1 MRSIKIVAGLVLI
14 FIALFVIIKEQTA
27 GVSADAFVNAR
38 LTTTRAPIAGT
49 FELVSRPLGARIDR
63 GETIG
68 TIVDPLVDNVRLA
81 DLNQQRLATKAELDR
96 LNATAEGLTSS
107 IEALQTRAENYQR
120 ERIEQ
125 LKSQIDGA
133 QASAKAAEARLRYA
147 RLSLDRSNRLSDQ
160 GVRTGEALEQSRSL
174 AEVAEL
180 DLANAQ
186 ETVRSARINLA
197 AAERGIFLGDG
208 YNDAPY
214 SEQRISELE
223 VQRDQLQSS
232 AAAQASVLE
241 ALDARIRA
249 EQLRVNRLSSASL
262 QANVSGLIWDYLAV
276 SGEAVQR
283 GQDLVTLVDCQ
294 STIVTLSVTERVYNG
309 ITLGSSAQFR
319 MNGSDQLLSG
329 VVTRVAG
336 SGAST
341 VYENLAIA
349 PSERHLERF
358 DVTLDV
364 PALRQEPELFC
375 LIGRTGRVFFE
386 DRPLDWLRRVWN

>member
-49 FELVSRPLGARIDR
+49 FELVSRPLGARINR
-63 GETIG
+63 GDTLG

-96 LNATAEGLTSS
+96 LNETAEGLTSS

-223 VQRDQLQSS
+223 VQRDQLQAS
-232 AAAQASVLE
+232 ADAQASVLE

-262 QANVSGLIWDYLAV
+262 QANVSGLIWDYLTV

-319 MNGSDQLLSG
+319 MNSSDQLLSG

>member
-14 FIALFVIIKEQTA
+14 FIALFVIVKEQTA

-63 GETIG
+63 GDTIG

-96 LNATAEGLTSS
+96 LNATAEALTSS

-125 LKSQIDGA
+125 LKTQIDGA

-223 VQRDQLQSS
+223 VQRDQLQAS

>member
-63 GETIG
+63 GDTIG

-364 PALRQEPELFC
+364 PALRQESELFC

>member
-63 GETIG
+63 GDTLG

-81 DLNQQRLATKAELDR
+81 DLNQQRLATKAELGR

-107 IEALQTRAENYQR
+107 IEELQTRAENYQR

-223 VQRDQLQSS
+223 VQRDQLQAS

-364 PALRQEPELFC
+364 PALRQEPGLFC

>member
-63 GETIG
+63 GDTLG

>member
-1 MRSIKIVAGLVLI
+1 MRSIKIVAGLVII
-14 FIALFVIIKEQTA
+14 FLALFIIVREQTA
-27 GVSADAFVNAR
+27 GVSADAFINAR
-38 LTTTRAPIAGT
+38 LTTTRAPIAGRLD
-49 FELVSRPLGARIDR
+49 LVPRPLGARVNEGDNL
-63 GETIG
+63 G
-68 TIVDPLVDNVRLA
+68 TIVDPLADNVRLA
-81 DLNQQRLATKAELDR
+81 DLQQQRMGTKAELDR
-96 LNATAEGLTSS
+96 LTQTATGLTAS
-107 IEALQTRAENYQR
+107 IEALDLRATNYRR

-125 LKSQIDGA
+125 LKAQIDGA
-133 QASAKAAEARLRYA
+133 EASAEAAQARLRYA

-180 DLANAQ
+180 DLASAQ
-186 ETVRSARINLA
+186 ETVRIARINLA

-214 SEQRISELE
+214 SEQRVSELQ
-223 VQRDQLQSS
+223 VSRDQLQAS
-232 AAAQASVLE
+232 AAAQAVALE

-249 EQLRVNRLSSASL
+249 EQLRVNRLNSASL
-262 QANVSGLIWDYLAV
+262 QSNVSGLIWDYLAI
-276 SGEAVQR
+276 SGETVQR
-283 GQDLVTLVDCQ
+283 GQNLMTLVDCQ
-294 STIVTLSVTERVYNG
+294 STIVTLSVTESVYNR
-309 ITLGSSAQFR
+309 ITLGSAAQFR
-319 MNGSDQLLSG
+319 MNGSERLLAG

-341 VYENLAIA
+341 VYQNLAIA

-364 PALRQEPELFC
+364 PALRQDPELRC

-386 DRPLDWLRRVWN
+386 GRPLDWLRRLWT

>member
-14 FIALFVIIKEQTA
+14 FIALFVIVKEQTA

-63 GETIG
+63 GDTIG

-96 LNATAEGLTSS
+96 QNATAEALTSS

-125 LKSQIDGA
+125 LKTQIDGA

-223 VQRDQLQSS
+223 VQRDQLQAS

>member
-1 MRSIKIVAGLVLI
+1 MRSIKIVAGLVII
-14 FIALFVIIKEQTA
+14 FLALFIIVREQTA
-27 GVSADAFVNAR
+27 GVSADAFINAR
-38 LTTTRAPIAGT
+38 LTTTRAPIAGR
-49 FELVSRPLGARIDR
+49 FDLVPRPLGARVNEGDNL
-63 GETIG
+63 G
-68 TIVDPLVDNVRLA
+68 TIVDPLADNVRLA
-81 DLNQQRLATKAELDR
+81 DLQQQRMGTKAELDR
-96 LNATAEGLTSS
+96 LTQTATGLTAS
-107 IEALQTRAENYQR
+107 IEALDLRAKNYRR

-125 LKSQIDGA
+125 LKAQIDGA
-133 QASAKAAEARLRYA
+133 EASAEAAQARLRYA

-180 DLANAQ
+180 DLASAQ
-186 ETVRSARINLA
+186 ETVRIARINLA

-214 SEQRISELE
+214 SEQRVSELQ
-223 VQRDQLQSS
+223 VSRDQLQAS
-232 AAAQASVLE
+232 AAAQAVALE

-249 EQLRVNRLSSASL
+249 EQLRVNRLNSASL
-262 QANVSGLIWDYLAV
+262 QSNVSGLIWDYLAI
-276 SGEAVQR
+276 SGETVQR
-283 GQDLVTLVDCQ
+283 RQNLMTLVDCQ
-294 STIVTLSVTERVYNG
+294 STIVTLSVTESVYNR
-309 ITLGSSAQFR
+309 ITLGSAAQFR
-319 MNGSDQLLSG
+319 MNGSERLLAG

-341 VYENLAIA
+341 VYQNLAIA

-364 PALRQEPELFC
+364 PALRQDPELRC

-386 DRPLDWLRRVWN
+386 GRPLDWLRRLWT

>member
-63 GETIG
+63 GDTIG

-223 VQRDQLQSS
+223 VQRDQLQAS

>member
-63 GETIG
+63 GDTLG

-96 LNATAEGLTSS
+96 LNETAEGLTSS

-223 VQRDQLQSS
+223 VQRDQLQAS

-349 PSERHLERF
+349 PSKRHLERF

>member
-107 IEALQTRAENYQR
+107 IEELQTRAENYQR

-223 VQRDQLQSS
+223 VQRDQLQAS

-319 MNGSDQLLSG
+319 MNGGDQLLSG

>member
-81 DLNQQRLATKAELDR
+81 DLNQQHLATKAELDR

-107 IEALQTRAENYQR
+107 IEELQTRAENYQR

-223 VQRDQLQSS
+223 VQRDQLQAS

>member
-107 IEALQTRAENYQR
+107 IEELQTRAENYQR

-223 VQRDQLQSS
+223 VQRDQLQAS

-309 ITLGSSAQFR
+309 ITHGSSAQFR

>member
-63 GETIG
+63 GDTLG

-96 LNATAEGLTSS
+96 LNETAEGLTSS

-223 VQRDQLQSS
+223 VQRDQLQAS

-349 PSERHLERF
+349 PSKRHLERF

-375 LIGRTGRVFFE
+375 LIGRTGKVFFE

>member
-14 FIALFVIIKEQTA
+14 FIALFVIVKEQTA

-63 GETIG
+63 GDTIG

-96 LNATAEGLTSS
+96 LNATAEALTSS

-125 LKSQIDGA
+125 LKTQIDGA

-160 GVRTGEALEQSRSL
+160 GVRTGEALEQYRSL

-223 VQRDQLQSS
+223 VQRDQLQAS

>member
-63 GETIG
+63 GDTIG

-249 EQLRVNRLSSASL
+249 EQLRVNRLSSVSL

-364 PALRQEPELFC
+364 PALRQESELFC

>member
-1 MRSIKIVAGLVLI
+1 MRSIKIVAGLVII
-14 FIALFVIIKEQTA
+14 FLALFIIVREQTA
-27 GVSADAFVNAR
+27 GVSADAFINAR
-38 LTTTRAPIAGT
+38 LTTTRAPIAGR
-49 FELVSRPLGARIDR
+49 FDLVPRPLGARVNEGDNL
-63 GETIG
+63 G
-68 TIVDPLVDNVRLA
+68 TIVDPLADNVRLA
-81 DLNQQRLATKAELDR
+81 DLQQQRMGTKAELDR
-96 LNATAEGLTSS
+96 LTQTATGLTAS
-107 IEALQTRAENYQR
+107 IEALDLRATNYRR

-125 LKSQIDGA
+125 LKAQIDGA
-133 QASAKAAEARLRYA
+133 EASAEAAQARLRYA

-180 DLANAQ
+180 DLASAQ
-186 ETVRSARINLA
+186 ETVRIARINLA

-214 SEQRISELE
+214 SEQRVSELQ
-223 VQRDQLQSS
+223 VSRDQLQAS
-232 AAAQASVLE
+232 AAAQAVALE

-249 EQLRVNRLSSASL
+249 EQLRVNRLNSASL
-262 QANVSGLIWDYLAV
+262 QSNVSGLIWDYLAI
-276 SGEAVQR
+276 SGETVQR
-283 GQDLVTLVDCQ
+283 GQNLMTLVDCQ
-294 STIVTLSVTERVYNG
+294 STIVTLSVTESVYNR
-309 ITLGSSAQFR
+309 ITLGSAAQFR
-319 MNGSDQLLSG
+319 MNGSERLLAG

-341 VYENLAIA
+341 VYQNLAIA

-364 PALRQEPELFC
+364 PALRQDPELRC

-386 DRPLDWLRRVWN
+386 GRPLDWLRRLWT

>member
-49 FELVSRPLGARIDR
+49 FELVSRPLGARINR
-63 GETIG
+63 GDTLG

-96 LNATAEGLTSS
+96 LNETAEGLTSS

-223 VQRDQLQSS
+223 VQRDQLQAS
-232 AAAQASVLE
+232 ADAQASVLE

-262 QANVSGLIWDYLAV
+262 QANVSGLIWDYLTV

>member
-1 MRSIKIVAGLVLI
+1 M
-14 FIALFVIIKEQTA
+14 
-27 GVSADAFVNAR
+27 
-38 LTTTRAPIAGT
+38 
-49 FELVSRPLGARIDR
+49 
-63 GETIG
+63 
-68 TIVDPLVDNVRLA
+68 DPLVDNVRLA

-96 LNATAEGLTSS
+96 LNETAEGLTSS

-223 VQRDQLQSS
+223 VQRDQLQAS

>member
-81 DLNQQRLATKAELDR
+81 DLNQQHLATKAELDR

-107 IEALQTRAENYQR
+107 IEELQTRAENYQR

-214 SEQRISELE
+214 SEQRISALE
-223 VQRDQLQSS
+223 VQRDQLQAS

>member
-81 DLNQQRLATKAELDR
+81 DLNQQRLATKAELNR

-107 IEALQTRAENYQR
+107 IEELQTRAENYQR

-223 VQRDQLQSS
+223 VQRDQLQAS

>member
-63 GETIG
+63 GDTIG

>member
-107 IEALQTRAENYQR
+107 IEELQTRAENYQR

-223 VQRDQLQSS
+223 VQRDQLQAS

>member
-63 GETIG
+63 GDTLG

-96 LNATAEGLTSS
+96 LNETAEGLTSS

-160 GVRTGEALEQSRSL
+160 GVRTGEALEESRSL

-214 SEQRISELE
+214 SEQRISEL
-223 VQRDQLQSS
+223 
-232 AAAQASVLE
+232 
-241 ALDARIRA
+241 
-249 EQLRVNRLSSASL
+249 
-262 QANVSGLIWDYLAV
+262 
-276 SGEAVQR
+276 
-283 GQDLVTLVDCQ
+283 
-294 STIVTLSVTERVYNG
+294 
-309 ITLGSSAQFR
+309 
-319 MNGSDQLLSG
+319 
-329 VVTRVAG
+329 
-336 SGAST
+336 
-341 VYENLAIA
+341 
-349 PSERHLERF
+349 
-358 DVTLDV
+358 
-364 PALRQEPELFC
+364 
-375 LIGRTGRVFFE
+375 
-386 DRPLDWLRRVWN
+386 

>member
-63 GETIG
+63 GDTIG

-107 IEALQTRAENYQR
+107 IEELQTRAENYQR

-223 VQRDQLQSS
+223 VQRDQLQAS

-294 STIVTLSVTERVYNG
+294 STIVSLSVTERVYNG

-319 MNGSDQLLSG
+319 INGSDQLLSG

>member
-63 GETIG
+63 GDTLG

-96 LNATAEGLTSS
+96 LNETAEGLTSS
-107 IEALQTRAENYQR
+107 IEELQTRAENYQR

-223 VQRDQLQSS
+223 VQRDQLQAS

-309 ITLGSSAQFR
+309 IALGSSAQFR

>member
-1 MRSIKIVAGLVLI
+1 MRSIKIVGGLVLI

-38 LTTTRAPIAGT
+38 VTTTRAPIGGT
-49 FELVSRPLGARIDR
+49 FELVSRPLGARIDQ
-63 GETIG
+63 GDTLG
-68 TIVDPLVDNVRLA
+68 TIIDPLVDNVRLA

-96 LNATAEGLTSS
+96 LNATAEALTRS
-107 IEALQTRAENYQR
+107 IEELQVRAENYQR

-147 RLSLDRSNRLSDQ
+147 RLSLDRSSRLSDQ
-160 GVRTGEALEQSRSL
+160 GLRTGEALEQSRSL

-223 VQRDQLQSS
+223 VQRDQLQAS
-232 AAAQASVLE
+232 ATAQASVLE

-249 EQLRVNRLSSASL
+249 EQVRVNRLSSASL

-386 DRPLDWLRRVWN
+386 DRPLDWLRRMWN